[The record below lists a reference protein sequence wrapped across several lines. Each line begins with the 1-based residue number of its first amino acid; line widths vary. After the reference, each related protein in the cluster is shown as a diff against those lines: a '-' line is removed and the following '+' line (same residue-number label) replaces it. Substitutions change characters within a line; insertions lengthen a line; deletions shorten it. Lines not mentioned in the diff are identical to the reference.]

1 MFNPD
6 MPWSNACI
14 ISLCCLVAVGIWRM
28 KAVKA
33 GAKPWPWSL
42 CVLLALAP
50 VFLGFQAVNK
60 EFGKADR
67 EALQNGLRVQGVVA
81 QVETKDNRESIKD
94 KLFGLLLG
102 TPAVIWELQVDY
114 TQPEGARYQISQST
128 TSAYKVGDKVEV
140 AIHPDGVPMFRD
152 RPGQVHSVIVAPA
165 DNLPFSRRGWII
177 LAILVWAVLFNLLRG
192 AQNKEDDEVPRHRA
206 RSTTSNASVLWRLGL
221 GLALTIFIVMQDK
234 SAREIWVS
242 RAQRLTAFIVTQ
254 DRNDTPPV
262 PPSPPKVAADNA
274 RSQYPPLKAQQD
286 DIYAFHP
293 RLITERLDAILPGDA
308 GVPEMFFLG
317 LGGVDE
323 DVFLRETRSVK
334 ALFDERFNTY
344 GRSLLLVTNRATVK
358 ELPLATR
365 DALARSLIRMGKRMN
380 GAEDLLFLFLTSHG
394 ARDHRLLME
403 AQDSAHGDIT
413 PQFLRQA
420 LEDAG
425 IARRVV
431 VVSAC
436 YSGGFISALQDDNT
450 LVITASAADRA
461 SFGCKASNDFTD
473 FGRAYFD
480 DALRQ
485 TRSFTQAFELAKARI
500 AAQEKADGR
509 EPSLPQMAGGSAA
522 FHAQLQTFAGESGF
536 QQGGE

>member
-1 MFNPD
+1 MFN
-6 MPWSNACI
+6 MPWANACV
-14 ISLCCLVAVGIWRM
+14 ISLCCLVAVGIWRT

-67 EALQNGLRVQGVVA
+67 ETLQKGLRVQGVVA

-94 KLFGLLLG
+94 KMLGPLLG
-102 TPAVIWELQVDY
+102 TPAVIWELRVDY
-114 TQPEGARYQISQST
+114 TQPGGARYQISQSTT

-140 AIHPDGVPMFRD
+140 AIHPDDNPRLRAPNGR
-152 RPGQVHSVIVAPA
+152 VHSVIVAPA

-192 AQNKEDDEVPRHRA
+192 AQNKEGDEVPRHRA
-206 RSTTSNASVLWRLGL
+206 GSFFWWQGVGVLIGV
-221 GLALTIFIVMQDK
+221 AVI
-234 SAREIWVS
+234 
-242 RAQRLTAFIVTQ
+242 AFTQ

-323 DVFLRETRSVK
+323 DVFLRETRLVK

-394 ARDHRLLME
+394 ARDHRLLMD

-420 LEDAG
+420 LDDAG

-436 YSGGFISALQDDNT
+436 YSGGFIPALQDDNT

-461 SFGCKASNDFTD
+461 SFGCKESNDFTD

-522 FHAQLQTFAGESGF
+522 FHAQLQTFARESGF